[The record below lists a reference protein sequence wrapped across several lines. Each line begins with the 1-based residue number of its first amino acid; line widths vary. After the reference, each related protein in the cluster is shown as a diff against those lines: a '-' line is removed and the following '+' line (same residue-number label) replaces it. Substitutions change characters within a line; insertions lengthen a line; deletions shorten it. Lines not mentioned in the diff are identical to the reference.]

1 MAHHS
6 LPSTAF
12 KFFKN
17 FDLNAVIVFRCVL
30 MQCRPCLENCW
41 TILIFTVVWRPRV
54 LRILFVALGQK
65 GLYTNAVQGKPMVA
79 MEL

>member
-1 MAHHS
+1 
-6 LPSTAF
+6 
-12 KFFKN
+12 
-17 FDLNAVIVFRCVL
+17 